1 MFEKKMKMPVLR
13 SIKGLFLLLMLLH
26 YMAVQSNEK
35 KHPIEFVVIIPSYN
49 NENYYFR
56 NLESVVNQQVDALF
70 EIIYINDCSTDKTPV
85 LVDAFVKE
93 RHLEGRVK
101 VIHNAH
107 PVGNSLGNLYNVI
120 HRCADH
126 KIIVNLDGD
135 DFLAH
140 DKVLARVAEEYKDP
154 NVWMTYGQFMWYP
167 QNIVG
172 FCAELPQW
180 VMDTNS
186 FKKYNFVTTH
196 LRTFK
201 AGLFKRIK
209 KEDLLYNGEFYPS
222 AGDLAWV
229 FPLLEMAS
237 KGHIRFIPDVLYHY
251 NYNNPLCDH
260 NKNYSLQRALTA
272 EIYEK
277 KPYEPLESLID

>member
-1 MFEKKMKMPVLR
+1 MLQLAKRSILFLTILHCNAVQGKEKKD
-13 SIKGLFLLLMLLH
+13 
-26 YMAVQSNEK
+26 A
-35 KHPIEFVVIIPSYN
+35 IEFVVIIPSYN

-70 EIIYINDCSTDKTPV
+70 EIIYINDCSTDRTGV

-107 PVGNSLGNLYNVI
+107 PVGNSLGNLYNAI
-120 HRCADH
+120 HTCADH

-140 DKVLARVAEEYKDP
+140 DKVLARVAKEYKDP
-154 NVWMTYGQFMWYP
+154 NVWMTYGQFMWDP

-222 AGDLAWV
+222 AGDLAWI

-237 KGHIRFIPDVLYHY
+237 KGHIRFIPDVLYYY

-260 NKNYSLQRALTA
+260 NKNYALQRALTS

-277 KPYEPLESLID
+277 KPYEPLESLLA